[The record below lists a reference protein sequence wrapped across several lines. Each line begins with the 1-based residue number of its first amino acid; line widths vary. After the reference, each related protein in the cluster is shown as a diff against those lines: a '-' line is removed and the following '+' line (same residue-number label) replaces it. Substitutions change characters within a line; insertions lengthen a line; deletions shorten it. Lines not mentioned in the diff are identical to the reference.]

1 MFILGEWTLMEINV
15 HPWRMGKPRIAQT
28 YETLLTHFPNLRI
41 IDTNRDIARKA
52 AQIRDCLGLQ

>member
-1 MFILGEWTLMEINV
+1 MEINV